1 MYSLFRLLQGG
12 TVINMNTGNLV
23 SLNWE
28 KELQVFKK
36 NLSVLRKNHRKNA
49 LHDLRVAVKKLR
61 AFLELGLLLSRDKED
76 ARTLQAETILNYTES
91 LFTVSGRQRD
101 LEICLEIVS
110 TFKKETGHP
119 FSELNSFFR
128 SCLKKAGTW
137 TRAGIQHFKITELHK
152 AGRLLEQKIE
162 HTDPLFLNS
171 TIMEQVTGQIP
182 LVQHWFHKP
191 HQLRKKLKTI
201 YYWLQIVKPESAETT
216 SLHEILDNLG
226 DWQDLGIMET
236 RVKHFRQELLPGVF
250 DEKSYLKEM
259 EKEIEIRKK
268 VLLKS
273 AISKTRK
280 WIKAFS

>member
-36 NLSVLRKNHRKNA
+36 NMSVLRKNHRKNA

-110 TFKKETGHP
+110 SFKKETGHP

-171 TIMEQVTGQIP
+171 TI
-182 LVQHWFHKP
+182 
-191 HQLRKKLKTI
+191 
-201 YYWLQIVKPESAETT
+201 
-216 SLHEILDNLG
+216 
-226 DWQDLGIMET
+226 
-236 RVKHFRQELLPGVF
+236 LL
-250 DEKSYLKEM
+250 
-259 EKEIEIRKK
+259 
-268 VLLKS
+268 
-273 AISKTRK
+273 
-280 WIKAFS
+280 